1 MSDERQIKFRYVFPE
16 NYNPVYCNGAYGG
29 VSANG
34 EIIANF
40 FLERMP
46 IPNSMTNS
54 VNEDGSLSGV
64 IATDPQDLGETV
76 IRYVSAGIVLSETG
90 ARSIYE
96 WLGNQIQELD
106 NRRAI
111 QNSNTSEGIKDE

>member
-1 MSDERQIKFRYVFPE
+1 MKIES
-16 NYNPVYCNGAYGG
+16 
-29 VSANG
+29 
-34 EIIANF
+34 
-40 FLERMP
+40 LE
-46 IPNSMTNS
+46 
-54 VNEDGSLSGV
+54 
-64 IATDPQDLGETV
+64 
-76 IRYVSAGIVLSETG
+76 GIVLSETG